1 MHMKATPETVLRTYF
16 HAKDE
21 NRPHMMRGAFCAA
34 ATLRMQLHTAN
45 IAFPAES
52 NGLEA
57 ITDSL
62 VRSFGQKYENVYS
75 FYMDRPA
82 QGAAS
87 FSCDWLVGMSD
98 KATGDVRVGCGRY
111 DWEFDEEGGTG
122 LAKRLAITI
131 DSMQV
136 LPPGQLQPVLD
147 WLVSLTYPW
156 TRADAV
162 AARAPAIDALTPVLQ
177 YLGRRGETRA

>member
-1 MHMKATPETVLRTYF
+1 MPSKPLPETVLRTYF

-21 NRPHMMRGAFCAA
+21 NRPHLMRDAFCESAA
-34 ATLRMQLHTAN
+34 LRMHLLTEN

-52 NGLEA
+52 QGIEA

-62 VRSFGQKYENVYS
+62 VRTFGQKYENVYS

-82 QGAAS
+82 PDAAS
-87 FSCDWLVGMSD
+87 FSCHWLVGMSD

-131 DSMQV
+131 DSMQI

-147 WLVSLTYPW
+147 WLGSLTYPW

-162 AARAPAIDALTPVLQ
+162 AARAPAIDALAPVMR
-177 YLGRRGETRA
+177 YLSGQGETRA